1 MRPAYSIVIAAAAVC
16 CLSCSS
22 KPKLPIPNG
31 YPPSYAKQ
39 IEAAERE
46 GELDILSATDQRKAS
61 GLIAEFR
68 RLYPRIRLHFI
79 QMSAQQ
85 VYDRVTKEAGEGR
98 GTADLVWSAAM
109 DLQMKLVNDGLTQR
123 YVSPER
129 RPHYPRWANWKNQ
142 AWAVSAEPVVFLY
155 NRRLVRDSEVPKDH
169 SQLTNYLEN
178 QKAPYRLK
186 LASYSPARS
195 AVGYLYFSQDDQ
207 VSHDFWRLV
216 RAFGRNEALFF
227 GSAEDIAT
235 AVTSGRA
242 SFGYDIIGSYALD
255 VIKGNPTIGMV
266 LPHDYALVLSRIV
279 VIPAAARHPDAA
291 KLFLDVM
298 LSRNGQSELA
308 RQGMPPIRNDV
319 ADPPGLDLGDAP
331 LRAIRVGPSL
341 LVTQDHLTRVHFLR
355 RWNASLEVGATAR
368 RRS

>member
-1 MRPAYSIVIAAAAVC
+1 MRPANWIVIAMAVVC
-16 CLSCSS
+16 CLSCGS
-22 KPKLPIPNG
+22 KPRRAVPSG
-31 YPPSYAKQ
+31 YPPSYAQQ

-46 GELDILSATDQRKAS
+46 GELDILSATDHRKAS
-61 GLIAEFR
+61 ALIAEFR

-85 VYDRVTKEAGEGR
+85 VYDTVTKEAGEGH

-142 AWAVSAEPVVFLY
+142 AWAVTVEPVVFLY
-155 NRRLVRDSEVPKDH
+155 NRRLLGDLEVPKDH
-169 SQLTNYLEN
+169 SQLTTYLEK
-178 QKAPYRLK
+178 QKAPYHLK
-186 LASYSPARS
+186 LASYSPAKS

-207 VSHDFWRLV
+207 VSRDFWRLV
-216 RAFGRNEALFF
+216 RAFGGNDALLF
-227 GSAEDIAT
+227 GNAEDIAS
-235 AVTSGRA
+235 AVASGRA

-255 VIKGNPTIGMV
+255 VMKRNPAIGLV
-266 LPHDYALVLSRIV
+266 LPRDYALVLSRIV
-279 VIPAAARHPDAA
+279 VIPAAARHPNAA

-319 ADPPGLDLGDAP
+319 AYPPGLDLGHAP

-341 LVTQDHLTRVHFLR
+341 LVTQDHLTRLHFLR